1 MNEQEDSQLN
11 QIRTLVAPGISDQ
24 FAKRQWAD
32 ITQRV
37 PQYLLNAKLINC
49 VSHSQKTQVHNYK
62 LLIYNALIKLPCS
75 LYFFCFMTHFKIYT
89 KYGLLI
95 NRR

>member
-1 MNEQEDSQLN
+1 MNKQEDSQLN
-11 QIRTLVAPGISDQ
+11 QIRTLVAPGISE
-24 FAKRQWAD
+24 RRWAD

-49 VSHSQKTQVHNYK
+49 VSHSQKTQVHNYN

-75 LYFFCFMTHFKIYT
+75 LYCFMTHSRYIQSMVY
-89 KYGLLI
+89 
-95 NRR
+95 